1 MKNFLAI
8 FFMVIIFFAGC
19 GNEQGVEVRTEK
31 ISPTDAILTIEHDGK
46 ISLSRELM
54 IYSNVSGIVLEKY
67 FKDGDDVTEGQK
79 LFKIGNKDTETEILQ
94 TKVALGE
101 AMTKLT
107 KELAQ
112 KNPVGELQA
121 EISKLQDRIKIL
133 EEKSAAGMI
142 HSPITGKS
150 GVNNLKLVE
159 NVTANETVLAKVGSD
174 NPIAVRFE
182 ISSAE
187 KNFLTTGTPKI
198 SLKLNDG
205 TIYSRAGKINFLNDT
220 TAEAIFDNPAETLI
234 LGDAV
239 KVVLDGVK
247 IQNALLVPENAIQ
260 QRDGENF
267 VFAVD
272 SNKKAVLKKILL
284 GGKAGNQ
291 FVVTDGLKAGD
302 SVVVEGLT
310 NLREGT
316 PLKLVISD

>member
-1 MKNFLAI
+1 MKKLFLIIFAATI
-8 FFMVIIFFAGC
+8 FFTGC
-19 GNEQGVEVRTEK
+19 EQAVEVKTEK
-31 ISPTDAILTIEHDGK
+31 ISPTDAVLTIVHDGK

-54 IYSNVSGIVLEKY
+54 VYSNVSGTVLEKY

-79 LFKIGNKDTETEILQ
+79 LFKIGNRDTETEILR
-94 TKVALGE
+94 TKAALGE

-121 EISKLQDRIKIL
+121 EISELQERVKVL
-133 EEKSAAGMI
+133 EEESAAGII

-150 GVNNLKLVE
+150 GVNNIHLAE
-159 NVTANETVLAKVGSD
+159 NVTANETVLATVGSD
-174 NPIAVRFE
+174 NPVAVRFE

-198 SLKLNDG
+198 SLKLSDG
-205 TIYSRAGKINFLNDT
+205 TIYPRAGKINFINDT
-220 TAEAIFDNPAETLI
+220 TAEATFDNPAETLI
-234 LGDAV
+234 LGNAV
-239 KVVLDGVK
+239 QIELDGVK
-247 IQNALLVPENAIQ
+247 ISNALLVPENAIQ

-291 FVVTDGLKAGD
+291 FVVNDGLAPGD

-310 NLREGT
+310 NLRE
-316 PLKLVISD
+316 D